1 MTHGGI
7 DLRHEINK
15 VVGFARGATKK
26 GEFPVWVYLLQKI
39 GTSLMGQERNKGC
52 DMNTA
57 AQALRDKL
65 VSIHGGFHG
74 VVSHDIPAFVW
85 KAPLFSSQITSR
97 G

>member
-1 MTHGGI
+1 
-7 DLRHEINK
+7 
-15 VVGFARGATKK
+15 
-26 GEFPVWVYLLQKI
+26 
-39 GTSLMGQERNKGC
+39 MGQERNKGC